1 MFFKQAKKILMSAKK
16 VIKKFQIETIKFK
29 NLAIKRKILLDR
41 SRTGVAMMENRTNR
55 LEDEPIEFIYLNN

>member
-1 MFFKQAKKILMSAKK
+1 MSAKK
-16 VIKKFQIETIKFK
+16 VIKMFQIKTIKFK

>member
-1 MFFKQAKKILMSAKK
+1 MSAKK
-16 VIKKFQIETIKFK
+16 VIKRFQIETIKFK
-29 NLAIKRKILLDR
+29 NLAIKRKILLGR

>member
-1 MFFKQAKKILMSAKK
+1 MSAKK

-55 LEDEPIEFIYLNN
+55 LEDEPIEFICLNN